1 MMFQNTRRL
10 QVEKGIMARE
20 LPQFIF
26 FEIGNDSYFQGWHIV
41 STGLLYQLK
50 LVLSEWYPDQM
61 PSLYVTY
68 PLILWK
74 YGGNTINSEGVS
86 HAFHTFSNGPNGCVQ
101 ICHFKSENW
110 DASKTCVGVL
120 FKGILWLEAYAM
132 HFVTGMTIA
141 DILEQWKRRQRWDEK
156 KTDFSRLLQT
166 WPEAMTLDTSWA
178 ITPKPR
184 ESSLYRPFTIRTGGQ
199 K

>member
-1 MMFQNTRRL
+1 MFQNTRRL

-61 PSLYVTY
+61 PSLYVSY

-86 HAFHTFSNGPNGCVQ
+86 HAFHTLSNGANACVQ

-120 FKGILWLEAYAM
+120 FKGILWLEAYAA
-132 HFVTGMTIA
+132 HLVTGMTIA
-141 DILEQWKRRQRWDEK
+141 DILKQWERRQRWDGK
-156 KTDFSRLLQT
+156 KTEFSGLLQT
-166 WPEAMTLDTSWA
+166 WQEAMTLGTSCT
-178 ITPKPR
+178 ITRKPR
-184 ESSLYRPFTIRTGGQ
+184 ESSLYRSFTIPTGRQ
-199 K
+199 E